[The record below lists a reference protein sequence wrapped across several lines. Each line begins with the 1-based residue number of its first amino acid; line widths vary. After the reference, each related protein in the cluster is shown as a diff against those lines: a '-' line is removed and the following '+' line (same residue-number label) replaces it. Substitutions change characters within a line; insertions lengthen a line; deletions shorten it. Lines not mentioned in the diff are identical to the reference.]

1 MQRKQLKQILD
12 EAEEVKP
19 IARTTEGTEVLTFQ
33 DVQKVNRAELVA
45 DEPQDLGERKINP
58 DGTYACSNT
67 SRVAID
73 PDTFYENRYKRVV
86 EQVEEPA
93 KKEGDKPKLVDRVKY
108 YIVIDYRAIQEQRS
122 GTIYTNNVLAFV
134 VEKEKKGL
142 MITGQEHISEREFV
156 NDFTGRLQNSE
167 MAKIIGSIE
176 TMKEKPNTDK
186 FEF

>member
-12 EAEEVKP
+12 EAEDVKP
-19 IARTTEGTEVLTFQ
+19 IARTTEGVEVLTFQ

-45 DEPQDLGERKINP
+45 DEPLDLGERKVNP
-58 DGTYACSNT
+58 DGTYARSNT

-86 EQVEEPA
+86 EQIEVPT
-93 KKEGDKPKLVDRVKY
+93 KKEGEEPKLVDKVKY
-108 YIVIDYRAIQEQRS
+108 FIVTDYRAIQEQKT
-122 GTIYTNNVLAFV
+122 GMIYTNNVLAFI
-134 VEKEKKGL
+134 VEKEKNKL
-142 MITGQEHISEREFV
+142 VITGQEHISEREFV

-176 TMKEKPNTDK
+176 SMKEKPNTDK